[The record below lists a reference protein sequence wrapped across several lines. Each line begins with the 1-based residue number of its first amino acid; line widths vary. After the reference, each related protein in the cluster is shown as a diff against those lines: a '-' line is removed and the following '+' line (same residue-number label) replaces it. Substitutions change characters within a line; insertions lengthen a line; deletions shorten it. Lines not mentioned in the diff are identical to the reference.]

1 MKKYL
6 LIVLLIGVCY
16 PQKSYNEKHLV
27 EQNGIWYK
35 KFSDEVV
42 NGEVFKEIGGMEAP
56 LGKMVDG
63 KKDGK
68 WMKWRK
74 DGTKEGEEY
83 YRNGVKSG
91 FWDTIIWD
99 TLKMINL

>member
-1 MKKYL
+1 MEKYL
-6 LIVLLIGVCY
+6 LIVLLVSIGFS
-16 PQKSYNEKHLV
+16 QKSYNEKHLV

-74 DGTKEGEEY
+74 DGTKDSERY
-83 YRNGVKSG
+83 YIDGVKNG
-91 FWDTIIWD
+91 IWDTIIWD